1 MTDLINNVYFDKIRY
16 VLVKISDLNLSSQE
30 ILVVLS
36 ILILQEQGSLV
47 SVETLVKQTNLDNK
61 EVDDIVTLLASK
73 RYLEVV
79 VTNGRVNFS
88 VDNIFSLKEE
98 VNIDVKDIFKIFEDE
113 FSRILNQRELV
124 RLNEWTKVYTRDE
137 ILDGL
142 RSASIMSK
150 LDFNYINKI
159 LENNRSESN

>member
-16 VLVKISDLNLSSQE
+16 ILVKISDLNLSSQE
-30 ILVVLS
+30 VLVVLS
-36 ILILQEQGSLV
+36 IILLQEQGSLV

-73 RYLEVV
+73 RYLEVI

-88 VDNIFSLKEE
+88 IDNIFSLKEE
-98 VNIDVKDIFKIFEDE
+98 ANIDVKDIFKIFEDE

-124 RLNEWTKVYTRDE
+124 RLNEWTKVYTREE

-159 LENNRSESN
+159 LENNRNESN

>member
-1 MTDLINNVYFDKIRY
+1 MIDLINNVYFDKIRY
-16 VLVKISDLNLSSQE
+16 ILMKISDLNLSSQE
-30 ILVVLS
+30 VLVVLS

-61 EVDDIVTLLASK
+61 EVDDIITLLASK

-79 VTNGRVNFS
+79 VTNGHVNFS
-88 VDNIFSLKEE
+88 VDNIFGLKEE

-124 RLNEWTKVYTRDE
+124 RLNEWTKVYTREE

-159 LENNRSESN
+159 LENNRNESN